1 MRNELDARGR
11 QAAANLKDAIANAK
25 LASTPPGTPTRR
37 RLLGAVLR
45 PAWIVAL
52 LMLGSAV
59 GVAMVL
65 DSSPPATTLPP
76 ATTSTTVIT
85 TSTEAAPVVTEPA
98 PPTTAAVI
106 PIAPTTTEARD
117 TKPPIL
123 EIISPEDGAE
133 LAEKKITFAGVTEPG
148 ARVFAGKYEADV
160 DSSGEWHIVLVLSE
174 GKNTARFVARDPAGN
189 ESEASVT
196 VFYAVPTTTTT
207 ITEPT
212 TSTTEKQP
220 AEFSANAAY
229 GSCSDTPPFD
239 VYYGTGEPGS
249 LVQITSEYGS
259 GSVEVGENGQWE
271 KKVFFETAPADTT
284 FVVHVFDAYGRE
296 ANFEFI
302 YTP

>member
-25 LASTPPGTPTRR
+25 LASNPPGTPTRR

-65 DSSPPATTLPP
+65 DSTPAKTTLPP
-76 ATTSTTVIT
+76 TTTSTTVIT

-98 PPTTAAVI
+98 PPTTAAVV
-106 PIAPTTTEARD
+106 PIAPTTTTEPRD
-117 TKPPIL
+117 TEPPIL
-123 EIISPEDGAE
+123 EITSPEEGAE

-160 DSSGEWHIVLVLSE
+160 AKSGEWHIVLVLSE
-174 GKNTARFVARDPAGN
+174 GKNTARFIARDPAGN

-196 VFYAVPTTTTT
+196 VYYAVPTT

-220 AEFSANAAY
+220 AEFSAHASY
-229 GSCSDTPPFD
+229 GSCSTTPPFD

-271 KKVFFETAPADTT
+271 KKVFFETAPAATT
-284 FVVHVFDAYGRE
+284 FVVHVSDSYGRE